1 MATTVEHDSQ
11 AQVREV
17 RDLGEGRAILDRA
30 ARHYLQMSGDEFM
43 HAWDAGAFDHDPDL
57 PGLINVAMLLP
68 FAR

>member
-1 MATTVEHDSQ
+1 
-11 AQVREV
+11 V